1 MTLSV
6 HETNRLKHAPAVEGV
21 LPVFHQRWSPRSFA
35 DRAVSSSD
43 LAKVFEAARWTP
55 SSSNI
60 QPWRFI
66 VGLRGTDTNSN
77 IVSALMG
84 FNQSWAGA
92 APVLI
97 LGVAHTAS
105 PRGKNAYALF
115 DLGAAT
121 YAITLQAAS
130 LGLSTHQ
137 MAGFDQAIARKALEI
152 PEDYVIGS
160 VVALGYQGEPEA
172 LANEELVKRE
182 LAPRDRKPLK
192 ELVFSAW
199 DTPADFV

>member
-66 VGLRGTDTNSN
+66 VGLRGTDTNSK

>member
-66 VGLRGTDTNSN
+66 VGLRGTDTNSK

-105 PRGKNAYALF
+105 PHGKNAYALF

-199 DTPADFV
+199 DTPAGFV

>member
-66 VGLRGTDTNSN
+66 VGLRGTDTNIK

>member
-21 LPVFHQRWSPRSFA
+21 LPLFHQRWSPRSFT

-43 LAKVFEAARWTP
+43 LAKIFEAARWTP

-66 VGLRGTDTNSN
+66 VGLRGTDTNSK

-152 PEDYVIGS
+152 PEDYVLGS
-160 VVALGYQGEPEA
+160 VIALGYQGEPEA

>member
-21 LPVFHQRWSPRSFA
+21 LPLFHQRWSPRSFT

-43 LAKVFEAARWTP
+43 LAKIFEAARWTP
-55 SSSNI
+55 SSSNL

-66 VGLRGTDTNSN
+66 VGLRGTDTNSK

-152 PEDYVIGS
+152 PEDYVLGS
-160 VVALGYQGEPEA
+160 VIALGYQGEPEA

>member
-21 LPVFHQRWSPRSFA
+21 LPLFHQRWSPRSFT
-35 DRAVSSSD
+35 DQAVSSSD
-43 LAKVFEAARWTP
+43 LAKIFEAARWTP
-55 SSSNI
+55 SSSNL

-66 VGLRGTDTNSN
+66 VGLRGTDTNSK

-152 PEDYVIGS
+152 PEDYVLGS
-160 VVALGYQGEPEA
+160 VIALGYQGEPEA

>member
-35 DRAVSSSD
+35 DRAVRSSD
-43 LAKVFEAARWTP
+43 LAKIFEAARWTP

-66 VGLRGTDTNSN
+66 VGLRGTDTNCK

-121 YAITLQAAS
+121 YAMTLQAAS

-137 MAGFDQAIARKALEI
+137 MAGFDHAIARKALEI
-152 PEDYVIGS
+152 PEDYEIGS
-160 VVALGYQGEPEA
+160 VIALGYQGEPSA
-172 LANEELVKRE
+172 LADEELIKRE
-182 LAPRDRKPLK
+182 LAPRERKPLK

>member
-1 MTLSV
+1 
-6 HETNRLKHAPAVEGV
+6 
-21 LPVFHQRWSPRSFA
+21 
-35 DRAVSSSD
+35 
-43 LAKVFEAARWTP
+43 
-55 SSSNI
+55 
-60 QPWRFI
+60 
-66 VGLRGTDTNSN
+66 
-77 IVSALMG
+77 
-84 FNQSWAGA
+84 
-92 APVLI
+92 
-97 LGVAHTAS
+97 
-105 PRGKNAYALF
+105 
-115 DLGAAT
+115 
-121 YAITLQAAS
+121 
-130 LGLSTHQ
+130 

>member
-21 LPVFHQRWSPRSFA
+21 LPLFHQRWSPRSFT

-43 LAKVFEAARWTP
+43 LAKIFEAARWTP
-55 SSSNI
+55 SSSNL

-66 VGLRGTDTNSN
+66 VGLRGTDTNSK

-97 LGVAHTAS
+97 LGVSHTAS

-121 YAITLQAAS
+121 YAMTLQAAS

-152 PEDYVIGS
+152 PEDYVLGS
-160 VVALGYQGEPEA
+160 VIALGYQGEPEA

>member
-21 LPVFHQRWSPRSFA
+21 LPVFHQRWSPRSFT

-43 LAKVFEAARWTP
+43 LAKIFEAARWTP

-66 VGLRGTDTNSN
+66 VGLRGTDTNSK

-121 YAITLQAAS
+121 YAMTLQAAS

-152 PEDYVIGS
+152 PEVYVLGS
-160 VVALGYQGEPEA
+160 VIALGYQGEPEA